1 MFETTI
7 KPDFKG
13 DGDIYEE
20 EVILDDN
27 VKIAMNWGYG
37 STYDKVFYLL
47 RDGSTTISPSWRVE
61 GTTYTIID
69 RLFYNIRQ

>member
-1 MFETTI
+1 
-7 KPDFKG
+7 
-13 DGDIYEE
+13 
-20 EVILDDN
+20 
-27 VKIAMNWGYG
+27 MNWGYG

-47 RDGSTTISPSWRVE
+47 RDGSTTISPSWRVQ